1 MKDIRLA
8 LRQLLISNTAVNAIC
23 QGRVYPTKLPQGIRA
38 PSLVYFRIVD
48 FSSYHYLGD
57 GGLQRIYMQIDS
69 WGEHADQSVSL
80 ADAAHDCL
88 SGFKGRQAYIPN
100 GPNDFVDIQAIFHHN
115 GRDLA
120 DDVTQM
126 FRMSRDYLMAYAA
139 S

>member
-8 LRQLLISNTAVNAIC
+8 FRQLLISNTAVNAIC
-23 QGRVYPTKLPQGIRA
+23 QGRIYPVKLPQGVRA
-38 PSLVYFRIVD
+38 PSLVYFRITD
-48 FSSYHYLGD
+48 FSNYHYLGD
-57 GGLQRIYMQIDS
+57 AGLQRIYMQLDS
-69 WGEHADQSVSL
+69 WGEHADAAVSL

-88 SGFKGRQAYIPN
+88 SGFTGRQTYIPN
-100 GPNDFVDIQAIFHHN
+100 GANDFVDIRAIFHHN

-126 FRMSRDYLMAYAA
+126 FRMSRDYLLAYAA